1 MTTEPQ
7 PIVRLAPDDFDGA
20 YDWVPEGHAAAA

>member
-1 MTTEPQ
+1 MTTRPQ

-20 YDWVPEGHAAAA
+20 YDWVPEGCAAAA